1 MKYVLGVALTLMAGV
16 LIGVL
21 SQRGE
26 IHDAQLRIEELE
38 AQECS
43 SRGIGRGLAAAM
55 QGRPRAMLEPEE
67 DEAHD
72 EVGDGGED
80 AAADGDE
87 EGGGIEVEF
96 NLGDGNEGPAEEWD
110 EEDVRRELDA
120 LVTAQDLR
128 RTQARAALIEQAD
141 PSDDQL
147 ETFDQTIDAMNDE
160 LMGLTEELVGQLEG
174 GEELTRHDMMTYAA
188 DLLDVMIEA
197 DENVA
202 GVIGEEVDIDDEAY
216 DPFSYID
223 PSIITT
229 LGELDL

>member
-1 MKYVLGVALTLMAGV
+1 MKIILGISLALMAGV

-21 SQRGE
+21 SQRPE
-26 IHDAQLRIEELE
+26 VHDAQLRIEELE
-38 AQECS
+38 ARDCSS

-55 QGRPRAMLEPEE
+55 QGRPGGMLEFDE
-67 DEAHD
+67 DEELD
-72 EVGDGGED
+72 EPDEGGED
-80 AAADGDE
+80 AAAEEEGEDGGVEFEIDFGGGDE
-87 EGGGIEVEF
+87 
-96 NLGDGNEGPAEEWD
+96 PPEEWD

-141 PSDDQL
+141 PTDDQL
-147 ETFDQTIDAMNDE
+147 ETFDQTMEVMNDD
-160 LMGLTEELVGQLEG
+160 LMGLTEELVEQLES
-174 GEELTRHDMMTYAA
+174 GEEITRHDMMTYAA

-202 GVIGEEVDIDDEAY
+202 GVVGEGVDIDDEAY

-223 PSIITT
+223 PDIIST